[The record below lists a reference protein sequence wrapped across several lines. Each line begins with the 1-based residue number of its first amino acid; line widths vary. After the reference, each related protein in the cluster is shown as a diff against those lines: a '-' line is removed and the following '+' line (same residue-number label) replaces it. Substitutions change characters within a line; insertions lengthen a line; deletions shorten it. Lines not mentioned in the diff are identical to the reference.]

1 MMTTGMPYFMIT
13 IPEDPWN
20 CPVDAL
26 FSRLGDAQPL
36 KVKLKSCRG
45 LGCHPCFE
53 NHFNPTGSFLITSLM
68 YGHHGHLQRAPT
80 GFDKK
85 HREDSLAGSRAT
97 PVDVSSHSLKV
108 NPGSC
113 AEAVPPEYDATNRG
127 ISCIQLRTMP
137 PLVACYFFIEAIFD
151 QERLLL
157 HTVPYTCYHYW
168 ALRSTIVH
176 ARL

>member
-113 AEAVPPEYDATNRG
+113 AEAVPPEYDA
-127 ISCIQLRTMP
+127 RTP
-137 PLVACYFFIEAIFD
+137 IIVHSASFSAVARLVLLHREAIFD

-157 HTVPYTCYHYW
+157 HTIAYTCYHHW
-168 ALRSTIVH
+168 IKQPTE
-176 ARL
+176 